1 MSSILMPS
9 SISFIYKDLLNLEQ
23 IKRPLL
29 KQSVF
34 IFGHFIQQNLSLL
47 VLTNYLSWR
56 KPLKDKFGKIL
67 IVDDNEDILTAASL
81 LLKNHM
87 ELVHIE
93 KNPNM
98 IPNLL
103 MNESYDVI
111 LLDMNFSKDMTSGSE
126 GFLWLD
132 KILEIDSSAVVI
144 LITAYGDVEMAV
156 NAIKKGATDF
166 ILKPWQN
173 EKLLATIS
181 SALQLRKS
189 KLEIGR
195 LRQQQK
201 QLSAELDQKFQDII
215 GKQPA
220 ILKIFESIEKVAET
234 DANVLILGEN
244 GTGKELIAR
253 ALHRQSTR
261 GDKVFINVDLG
272 SINENLFES
281 ELFGHM
287 KGAFT
292 DAKSDHAGRFEIASG
307 GTLFLDEIGNLPLN
321 LQAKLLNVL
330 QNRQVTR
337 VGSNKPLPIDIRL
350 ICATNL
356 SISNL
361 VASDQF
367 RQDLFYRINT
377 VEINIPPLRERKD
390 DIPLLSDYFLKIY
403 SKKYNKKVK
412 AISTSTHNK
421 LEKYLWPGNIRE
433 LQHALERA
441 IIMSDSEVL
450 QPGDFLFSASGP
462 TEDSLF
468 FENYNLHSSEK
479 IIIQKAITKH
489 DGNISKAA
497 KELGLTRASLYRRMD
512 KHNIPVVAEIENNI
526 VGIANC
532 LRNEGTGWISHIIV
546 SDKFR
551 NQGIGYKL
559 TKHVMNILS
568 ENNCTSQLLIAT
580 KWEKISTN
588 NLVSLNLL
596 STIFIL
602 ANNWII
608 P

>member
-1 MSSILMPS
+1 MKS
-9 SISFIYKDLLNLEQ
+9 
-23 IKRPLL
+23 
-29 KQSVF
+29 
-34 IFGHFIQQNLSLL
+34 
-47 VLTNYLSWR
+47 
-56 KPLKDKFGKIL
+56 KFGKIL

-87 ELVHIE
+87 ELVHTE

-103 MNESYDVI
+103 MNENYDVI

-126 GFLWLD
+126 GFHWLN

-181 SALQLRKS
+181 SALELRKS

-195 LRQQQK
+195 LKQQTQ

-215 GKQPA
+215 GDSPA
-220 ILKIFESIEKVAET
+220 ILKIFESIEKVAAT

-253 ALHRQSTR
+253 ALHRQSER
-261 GDKVFINVDLG
+261 REKVFINVDLG

-287 KGAFT
+287 KGSFT
-292 DAKSDHAGRFEIASG
+292 DAKSDRAGRFEIASG

-330 QNRQVTR
+330 QNREITR
-337 VGSNKPLPIDIRL
+337 VGSNKPHPIDIRL

-356 SISNL
+356 SISDL

-377 VEINIPPLRERKD
+377 VEINIPPLRERKE
-390 DIPLLSDYFLKIY
+390 DISLLSEYFLKIY

-412 AISTSTHNK
+412 AISINTYNK
-421 LEKYLWPGNIRE
+421 LEKYHWPGNIRE

-441 IIMSDSEVL
+441 IIMSDSEAL
-450 QPGDFLFSASGP
+450 QPKDFLFSASGP
-462 TEDSLF
+462 TEDGLF

-479 IIIQKAITKH
+479 IIIQKAIIKH
-489 DGNISKAA
+489 EGNISKAA
-497 KELGLTRASLYRRMD
+497 KELGLTRASLYRRME
-512 KHNIPVVAEIENNI
+512 KHNI
-526 VGIANC
+526 
-532 LRNEGTGWISHIIV
+532 
-546 SDKFR
+546 
-551 NQGIGYKL
+551 
-559 TKHVMNILS
+559 
-568 ENNCTSQLLIAT
+568 
-580 KWEKISTN
+580 
-588 NLVSLNLL
+588 
-596 STIFIL
+596 
-602 ANNWII
+602 
-608 P
+608 

>member
-1 MSSILMPS
+1 MI
-9 SISFIYKDLLNLEQ
+9 N
-23 IKRPLL
+23 
-29 KQSVF
+29 
-34 IFGHFIQQNLSLL
+34 
-47 VLTNYLSWR
+47 
-56 KPLKDKFGKIL
+56 KFGKVL

-87 ELVHIE
+87 ELVHTE
-93 KNPNM
+93 NNPNM

-103 MNESYDVI
+103 MNENYDVI

-126 GFLWLD
+126 GFHWLN

-181 SALQLRKS
+181 SALELRKS

-195 LRQQQK
+195 LKQQQE

-215 GKQPA
+215 GNSPA
-220 ILKIFESIEKVAET
+220 ILKIFESIEKVAST
-234 DANVLILGEN
+234 DANILILGEN

-253 ALHRQSTR
+253 ALHRRSER
-261 GDKVFINVDLG
+261 RDKVFINVDLG

-287 KGAFT
+287 KGSFT
-292 DAKSDHAGRFEIASG
+292 DAKSDRAGRFEIASG

-330 QNRQVTR
+330 QNREVTR
-337 VGSNKPLPIDIRL
+337 VGSNKPYPIDIRL

-356 SISNL
+356 SISEL
-361 VASDQF
+361 VASNQF

-377 VEINIPPLRERKD
+377 VEINIPTLRERKE

-403 SKKYNKKVK
+403 SKKYNTKVK
-412 AISTSTHNK
+412 AISVNTNSK
-421 LEKYLWPGNIRE
+421 LEKYHWPGNIRE

-441 IIMSDSEVL
+441 IIMSDTEIL
-450 QPGDFLFSASGP
+450 QPNDFLFSASDP
-462 TEDSLF
+462 TEDGLF
-468 FENYNLHSSEK
+468 FENYNLSNSEK
-479 IIIQKAITKH
+479 IIIQKAIAKH

-497 KELGLTRASLYRRMD
+497 KELGLTRASLYRRME
-512 KHNIPVVAEIENNI
+512 KHNI
-526 VGIANC
+526 
-532 LRNEGTGWISHIIV
+532 
-546 SDKFR
+546 
-551 NQGIGYKL
+551 
-559 TKHVMNILS
+559 
-568 ENNCTSQLLIAT
+568 
-580 KWEKISTN
+580 
-588 NLVSLNLL
+588 
-596 STIFIL
+596 
-602 ANNWII
+602 
-608 P
+608 